1 MRRLST
7 VSVLSILLLAGCATS
22 RPASMEVCDCQRTV
36 RVPDKA
42 FREFLMEKGLAEKV
56 RGKLMRPTM
65 MGCHTDTLEC
75 YNRGIRSLQGIEM
88 FPQLKRL
95 TCSDN
100 PIDELNLCP
109 LPNIESLYALNVP
122 LHRLTLDSCHEMREM
137 QLSHTKL
144 DALDLQPMPKLSSL
158 LCIFS
163 PLKAIDLTPCP
174 LLEWLYI
181 RGTQIEEVDI
191 RPCTV
196 FYQLHALDSPLR
208 QVVVRQ
214 EQYNSNYIKI
224 SVEDSVRIVVKDTPA
239 Q

>member
-1 MRRLST
+1 MRIL
-7 VSVLSILLLAGCATS
+7 VFILSILLLAGCAST
-22 RPASMEVCDCQRTV
+22 RPAGDGGACNCQQAT

-42 FREFLMEKGLAEKV
+42 FRDFLVEKGLAEKV
-56 RGKLMRPTM
+56 HGKLMRPTM

-100 PIDELNLCP
+100 PIDELNLCS
-109 LPNIESLYALNVP
+109 LTHIESLYALNVP
-122 LHRLTLDSCHEMREM
+122 LHRLKLDCCHEMRRM
-137 QLSHTKL
+137 QLSYTKL
-144 DALDLQPMPKLSSL
+144 DTLDLQPMPKLSSL